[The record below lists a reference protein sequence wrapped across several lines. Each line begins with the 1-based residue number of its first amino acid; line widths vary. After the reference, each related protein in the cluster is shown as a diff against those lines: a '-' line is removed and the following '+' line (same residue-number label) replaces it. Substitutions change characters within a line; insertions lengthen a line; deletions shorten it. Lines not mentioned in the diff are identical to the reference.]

1 MHRISDMSEHLD
13 PLAYVLLFPAG
24 DPGWTPELQHQQLP
38 EELLSAADQQR
49 YTRISPEQFYRRRL
63 MVFPLD
69 EKVEEQ
75 RILPHA
81 GGLLFQQYCCDACT
95 RKEAQ
100 ALRWLRGNQNLLR
113 AESYKGLVDAVSQPG
128 FEAGVT
134 KVGRQIIL
142 PATYA
147 GGPRAMQQ
155 NYLDAMSIVK
165 KFGKP
170 DFFITMTASPTWPE
184 ITENLRLGETAASRP
199 DLVARVFHLKMRALL
214 DELLDKKVLGRPLAW
229 TWVVEFQKRGL
240 PHLHLLL
247 VVHPEDKP
255 RTAEDIDKIIS
266 AELPDPADPDQR
278 ELLELVLGCMVHG
291 PCGARNSRAPCCEQ
305 GSCKKGFPK
314 RFVEQTLLQESGYPV
329 YRRREESGS
338 CFKGDHPVDA
348 RDVVPYSPYLS
359 KRFKCHI
366 NVEYCGSIKAVKY
379 LYKYTYKG
387 HDRAQADAP
396 LKPVGRV
403 GV

>member
-1 MHRISDMSEHLD
+1 MSEHLD

-69 EKVEEQ
+69 ERIEEQ

-81 GGLLFQQYCCDACT
+81 GGLLFQQYCCDAYT

-113 AESYKGLVDAVSQPG
+113 AESYKGLMDAVSQPD

-134 KVGRQIIL
+134 KIGRQIIL

-165 KFGKP
+165 KF
-170 DFFITMTASPTWPE
+170 ASQ
-184 ITENLRLGETAASRP
+184 ISSSR
-199 DLVARVFHLKMRALL
+199 
-214 DELLDKKVLGRPLAW
+214 
-229 TWVVEFQKRGL
+229 
-240 PHLHLLL
+240 
-247 VVHPEDKP
+247 
-255 RTAEDIDKIIS
+255 
-266 AELPDPADPDQR
+266 
-278 ELLELVLGCMVHG
+278 
-291 PCGARNSRAPCCEQ
+291 
-305 GSCKKGFPK
+305 
-314 RFVEQTLLQESGYPV
+314 
-329 YRRREESGS
+329 
-338 CFKGDHPVDA
+338 
-348 RDVVPYSPYLS
+348 
-359 KRFKCHI
+359 
-366 NVEYCGSIKAVKY
+366 
-379 LYKYTYKG
+379 
-387 HDRAQADAP
+387 
-396 LKPVGRV
+396 
-403 GV
+403 